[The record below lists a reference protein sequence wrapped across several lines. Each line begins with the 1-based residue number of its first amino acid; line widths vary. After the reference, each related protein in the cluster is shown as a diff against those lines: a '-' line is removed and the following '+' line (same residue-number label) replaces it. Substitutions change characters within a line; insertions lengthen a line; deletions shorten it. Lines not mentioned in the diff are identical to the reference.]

1 VQKARYMRTPS
12 FGPIAML
19 LNADFT
25 IRTVVHAGRQ
35 DWVPSPSKGVERRML
50 FRIGEEKA
58 RATSIVRYA
67 PHSRFP
73 WHMHPGGEEF
83 LVLEGVFQDERG
95 DYPAGSY
102 VRNPPGTH
110 HTPASQD
117 GCVIFVKLW
126 QFRKDD
132 AEQIVHLPGKDNAQ
146 ERSLKK
152 ATSIGVFDNGHEQV
166 SLEHWEADTIKLIPN
181 PEGLEVLV
189 ISGSFTDGEE
199 IFEPLSWLRLPAG
212 MALEARTRADGCLVW
227 MKAGPLLHNNICQ
240 F

>member
-1 VQKARYMRTPS
+1 
-12 FGPIAML
+12 ML
-19 LNADFT
+19 LNADLS
-25 IRTVVHAGRQ
+25 IRTSVHAGRQ

-67 PHSRFP
+67 AHSRFP

-95 DYPAGSY
+95 DYPPGSY
-102 VRNPPGTH
+102 VRNPPGTS
-110 HTPASQD
+110 HTPASEK

-132 AEQIVHLPGKDNAQ
+132 VEKVVYLPPNDNGRQ
-146 ERSLKK
+146 KGDNS
-152 ATSIGVFDNGHEQV
+152 ATSINLFNNAHEHV
-166 SLEHWEADTIKLIPN
+166 ALEHWNPDTPVQIQN
-181 PEGLEVLV
+181 PAGLELLV
-189 ISGSFTDGEE
+189 VSGSFAVGQET
-199 IFEPLSWLRLPAG
+199 FEPLSWLRLPAG
-212 MALEARTRADGCLVW
+212 MDLNAHTQSGGCLVW
-227 MKAGPLLHNNICQ
+227 LKAGPLLQDNICE